1 MVFAVRIF
9 LMSIDG
15 YFQCVLECSFSS
27 GGTWLE
33 VLLLSMTTVKTQKG
47 HSSWPLPREDTGTAA
62 AVIFI
67 ACEGLRWMYSHV
79 TITPQSYRTAAFP
92 PHTIPVS
99 CEDVACACLL
109 LHLLAFLSPAQELPN
124 IYFGEYSCKMT
135 KADIKSPFSLEELFT
150 LLFYFISFFS
160 SFFFFFFSKYFCFV
174 EGQNQRKHFLH
185 VT

>member
-47 HSSWPLPREDTGTAA
+47 HSSWPQPREDTGTAA
-62 AVIFI
+62 A
-67 ACEGLRWMYSHV
+67 
-79 TITPQSYRTAAFP
+79 SYRTAAFP

-124 IYFGEYSCKMT
+124 ICFGEYSCLLFKPL
-135 KADIKSPFSLEELFT
+135 AFCRYISGPILFT
-150 LLFYFISFFS
+150 TGIILGLYQQQQYKLEQAGADKGFA
-160 SFFFFFFSKYFCFV
+160 
-174 EGQNQRKHFLH
+174 
-185 VT
+185 

>member
-1 MVFAVRIF
+1 MGTYLWYLHQQWSAGMVFVVRIF

-47 HSSWPLPREDTGTAA
+47 HSSWPQPREDTGTAA
-62 AVIFI
+62 AVSFI

-124 IYFGEYSCKMT
+124 ICFGEYSCKMT
-135 KADIKSPFSLEELFT
+135 KADIKSPFSLEELLRSYLHFC
-150 LLFYFISFFS
+150 FISSAFLAP
-160 SFFFFFFSKYFCFV
+160 FFF
-174 EGQNQRKHFLH
+174 
-185 VT
+185 